1 VVVPIRWR
9 KNVSSDCIPTA
20 ASTTNSKGISIYSTL
35 AARAASIFLWH
46 SQPMILQVFW
56 NVNCVVFSVVHIFC
70 VKLLITKPLVHD
82 YNFKWVCNIFIRLP
96 KMESPYQL
104 TRRSAPCAARSAP
117 TLLFFLFLVLYFA
130 TAAYSSPSLSIKGAL
145 SRWCLPLLNKLG
157 ASSMICSHEYT
168 QHLRISE
175 EQEEVSI

>member
-1 VVVPIRWR
+1 MMEWWYQSAEERM
-9 KNVSSDCIPTA
+9 SAPTVYPPPPPPPTPKVYLFILR
-20 ASTTNSKGISIYSTL
+20 SLPKSCHHFLMTYSTCDF
-35 AARAASIFLWH
+35 ASILK
-46 SQPMILQVFW
+46 
-56 NVNCVVFSVVHIFC
+56 CVVFSIVHIFC

-130 TAAYSSPSLSIKGAL
+130 TAAYSSPSL
-145 SRWCLPLLNKLG
+145 RWVQPYL
-157 ASSMICSHEYT
+157 I
-168 QHLRISE
+168 QI
-175 EQEEVSI
+175 